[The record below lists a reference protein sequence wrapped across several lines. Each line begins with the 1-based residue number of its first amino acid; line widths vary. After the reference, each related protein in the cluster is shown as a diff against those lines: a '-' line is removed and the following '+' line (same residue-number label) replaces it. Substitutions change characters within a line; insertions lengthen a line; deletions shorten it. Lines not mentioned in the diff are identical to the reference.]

1 MELWDIY
8 DACFQKTGKLHE
20 RGKQLKE
27 GEYHLVV
34 HIFPINQ
41 QKQIL
46 VQKRSDTVEWFPGS
60 WAVTGGSALN
70 GEDAWQ
76 ACQRELKEEL
86 GIQIQKEDAQ
96 LFAILKR
103 HDSFNAVWVIRSEV
117 SEKDLKLQKEEVA
130 QAKWIEMDNIKKMM
144 TQGSFHKYQYF
155 DWLMDYIGGIT
166 WK

>member
-1 MELWDIY
+1 M
-8 DACFQKTGKLHE
+8 
-20 RGKQLKE
+20 
-27 GEYHLVV
+27 
-34 HIFPINQ
+34 
-41 QKQIL
+41 
-46 VQKRSDTVEWFPGS
+46 
-60 WAVTGGSALN
+60 
-70 GEDAWQ
+70 
-76 ACQRELKEEL
+76 